1 VADHDI
7 LAAGAV
13 AKGQPMS
20 DAGLDTDLEL
30 LLDHLR
36 CSRGFDFTG
45 YKRSSLSRRVERRM
59 RTVGVESY
67 LSYRDYLEVVPAEF
81 TNLFNTILINVTSF
95 FRDPPVWNYV
105 AEEILPRLLAH
116 LRPDEPLRI
125 WSAGCASGEE
135 AYTLAML
142 CAEQLGMEQC
152 RERLKIYAT
161 DLDEDA
167 LIHARAASYG
177 AKAVENVPPDL
188 LERYFER
195 NGQGSYLFSKELRRT
210 AIFGRHD
217 LIQDAPISRV
227 DLLVCRNTLMY
238 LNADTQA
245 HILARFSFALRRRG
259 YLLLGKA
266 ELLPAHSS
274 LFTSVDLKSRV
285 FRPFPQ
291 GALGERLMLSA
302 GAAGQGTGD
311 PVGPGE
317 RLRGAAFEASP
328 EGQLVVDAAGR
339 LGFANAKAR
348 ALFNLD
354 GDDIGKP
361 FQDLEISYRPVELRS
376 RIQQVYAER
385 RPATVCEVEWPGP
398 GGEMAYLE
406 VQVTP
411 LLDNNQ
417 ILLGASVSFA
427 NVTLSR
433 RFQHELERANRGLED
448 AYEELQSTNEE
459 LETTN
464 EELQSTVEE
473 LETTNEELQST
484 NEELETMNEEL
495 HATNEELKAL
505 NDVLSQRTT
514 KLNQMNA
521 LLESIWA
528 SLGRAVAVL
537 DTELRVAVW
546 NHRSQDLWGL
556 RPEEAQGQHFANLD
570 IGLPVERLLPALRA
584 TISGEDNHRTTLVQ
598 ATNRRGQTIHCRV
611 TCSPLLG
618 SDDQIHGAILVTEDE
633 PTDDAGST

>member
-1 VADHDI
+1 
-7 LAAGAV
+7 
-13 AKGQPMS
+13 MS
-20 DAGLDTDLEL
+20 DAGVGNDLEL
-30 LLDHLR
+30 LLEYLR
-36 CSRGFDFTG
+36 RSRGFDFTG
-45 YKRSSLSRRVERRM
+45 YKRTSLSRRIERRM
-59 RTVGVESY
+59 QMVGVESY
-67 LSYRDYLEVVPAEF
+67 LSYRDFLEVVPAEF

-116 LRPDEPLRI
+116 LKPDEPLRI
-125 WSAGCASGEE
+125 WTAGCASGEE
-135 AYTLAML
+135 AYTLAIL

-152 RERLKIYAT
+152 REQVKIYAT
-161 DLDEDA
+161 DVDEEA

-177 AKAVENVPPDL
+177 AKAVDNVPPEL

-195 NGQGSYLFSKELRRT
+195 NGHGNYVFSKELRRT

-245 HILARFSFALRRRG
+245 HILARFSFALRKGG

-266 ELLPAHSS
+266 ELLPAHSN
-274 LFTSVDLKSRV
+274 LFTPADLKCRV
-285 FRPFPQ
+285 FRSVPQ
-291 GALGERLMLSA
+291 GTLGERLMVSA

-311 PVGPGE
+311 AADPGE
-317 RLRGAAFEASP
+317 HLREAAFEASP
-328 EGQLVVDAAGR
+328 EGQLVVDAAGH
-339 LGFANAKAR
+339 LVIANAKAR
-348 ALFNLD
+348 RLFNLD
-354 GDDIGKP
+354 IDDVGKP

-376 RIQQVYAER
+376 RIQQAYTER
-385 RPATVCEVEWPGP
+385 RPSAVCEVEWPGP
-398 GGEMAYLE
+398 NGEVAYLE

-411 LLDNNQ
+411 LLDDDQ
-417 ILLGASVSFA
+417 ALLGASVSFA
-427 NVTLSR
+427 NITLSR
-433 RFQHELERANRGLED
+433 RFQHELEHANRGLED

-495 HATNEELKAL
+495 QATNEELQAL

-528 SLGRAVAVL
+528 SLGRAVVVL
-537 DTELRVAVW
+537 DTELRVMVW

-556 RPEEAQGQHFANLD
+556 RPEEAQGQHLVNLD
-570 IGLPVERLLPALRA
+570 IGLPVDRLLPTLRA
-584 TISGEDNHRTTLVQ
+584 TIAGEDNRHTTLVE
-598 ATNRRGQTIHCRV
+598 AINRRGKTIHCRV

-618 SDDQIHGAILVTEDE
+618 NDDEIHGVILLTEDE
-633 PTDDAGST
+633 PQPGPE